1 MDAREVAKELKREG
15 WYAWASNHD
24 GVVLRIDRL
33 RGLLVTFFYLLLFH
47 PRVFTRVS
55 FERKGRSRQE
65 NRDLGIRGQA

>member
-1 MDAREVAKELKREG
+1 MPG
-15 WYAWASNHD
+15 HQTMM
-24 GVVLRIDRL
+24 VLCFESDRL